1 MCDTLDPSYLV
12 PKEYVEYDL
21 MLDVSMTVLEAVTSA
36 LDDTRTENNIMVF
49 LRSKHRKNI
58 SEEQYNSV
66 RLYLRK
72 ELFE

>member
-1 MCDTLDPSYLV
+1 LDPSYLV

-36 LDDTRTENNIMVF
+36 PDDDR
-49 LRSKHRKNI
+49 
-58 SEEQYNSV
+58 
-66 RLYLRK
+66 